1 MQTLRV
7 SLPPGSPGYPIRI
20 GEGILD
26 AELRAL
32 AEPLAR
38 ELVVIVTNDTLER
51 LYPGRLTE
59 ALRGLKARVENCVIP
74 DGERFK
80 TLETLSSIFDRLMAL
95 GANRQTLMIA
105 FGGGVVGDVAG
116 FAAGTFMRGIKM
128 LQVPTT
134 LLAQV
139 DSSIGGKTAV
149 NHPSGKNAIGVF
161 KQPEGVVIDLAFL
174 RTLPERE
181 LRAGLFELLKHGIIA
196 DKPLFEFLEGN
207 APRLARPDWERDGRF
222 WEEAIARSMAVKCRV
237 VEADE
242 KESGP
247 RAALNFGHTVGH
259 LIETLTHYEH
269 YLHGEAVGVGMLFA
283 AYLSRAWGE
292 LPGAEFTRLRNLL
305 EPLIAPVQLPALDE
319 RGFTELVLHDKKSSR
334 RTVRYILLRGLGEVF
349 IREQTAPSEVWPV
362 FRQFVREHPAICRVQ
377 AA

>member
-1 MQTLRV
+1 MQSLRV
-7 SLPPGSPGYPIRI
+7 SLPPGSPGYPIQI

-38 ELVVIVTNDTLER
+38 ELVVVVTNDTLER
-51 LYPGRLTE
+51 LYPGRVIQALQGLE
-59 ALRGLKARVENCVIP
+59 ARLESCVIP

-80 TLETLSSIFDRLMAL
+80 TLETLASIFDRLMAL
-95 GANRQTLMIA
+95 GANRQTLLIA

-161 KQPEGVVIDLAFL
+161 KQPAGVVIDPHFL

-181 LRAGLFELLKHGIIA
+181 LRAGLFELIKHGIIA
-196 DKPLFEFLEGN
+196 DKPLFEFLESN
-207 APRLARPDWERDGRF
+207 APRLARPNWDRDGRF
-222 WEEAIARSMAVKCRV
+222 WEEAIARSVAVKCRV

-242 KESGP
+242 SESGP

-259 LIETLTHYEH
+259 LIETLTHYES

-283 AYLSRAWGE
+283 GYLSRAWGDLAE
-292 LPGAEFTRLRNLL
+292 AEFTRLRNLL
-305 EPLIAPVQLPALDE
+305 EPLISPVRLPLLDE
-319 RGFTELVLHDKKSSR
+319 RTFTELMLHDKKSSGR
-334 RTVRYILLRGLGEVF
+334 AVRYILLRGLGDVF
-349 IREQTAPSEVWPV
+349 IREKTSPGEVWPV
-362 FRQFVREHPAICRVQ
+362 FRQFVRDHPGICQVR